1 MHKTAFFLFICR
13 VAVPF
18 PGLERLIVQS
28 LKLLFYGGISLFKRE
43 KVIIPDG
50 GKDPGR
56 GKLHGTLCI
65 WFVVRSLWPGRDNRR
80 IVMIGHFLVG
90 SGNDG
95 FITGILGY
103 SGLEV
108 IRHNQTGYATKVLIG
123 MDMAEDKVLRLH
135 IPAEF
140 RIYVSR

>member
-43 KVIIPDG
+43 EVIIPDG

-65 WFVVRSLWPGRDNRR
+65 WFVVRSPLAGPGQSPYRNDRPFPGR
-80 IVMIGHFLVG
+80 LW
-90 SGNDG
+90 
-95 FITGILGY
+95 
-103 SGLEV
+103 E
-108 IRHNQTGYATKVLIG
+108 
-123 MDMAEDKVLRLH
+123 
-135 IPAEF
+135 
-140 RIYVSR
+140 